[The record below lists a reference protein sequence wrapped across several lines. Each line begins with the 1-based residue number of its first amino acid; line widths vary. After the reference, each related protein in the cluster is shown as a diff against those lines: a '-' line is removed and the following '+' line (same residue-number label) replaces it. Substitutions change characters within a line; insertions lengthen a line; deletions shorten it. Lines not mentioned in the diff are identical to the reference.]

1 MRNSMVEME
10 RLYDDIRSVK
20 HDMKNNMEVLQNLLQ
35 RKYLSGGKEDEE
47 IKKYFE
53 GIHHAVEQLDNW
65 ERTKNAVSDTVI
77 NNKFRFAEK
86 EIKNIKL
93 NADSFILPESVN
105 IQSYDI
111 GIILNNGL
119 DNAIEAC
126 KRMSVKFPNSETFIS
141 IRSFYKRN
149 LFFIKIENR
158 FDGIVKIDKESGY
171 PISTKEES
179 KSQGIG
185 LRNIRNRAKKYYGDI
200 DCIINDDRF
209 ILSVMLKN

>member
-1 MRNSMVEME
+1 M
-10 RLYDDIRSVK
+10 
-20 HDMKNNMEVLQNLLQ
+20 
-35 RKYLSGGKEDEE
+35 
-47 IKKYFE
+47 
-53 GIHHAVEQLDNW
+53 
-65 ERTKNAVSDTVI
+65 
-77 NNKFRFAEK
+77 
-86 EIKNIKL
+86 
-93 NADSFILPESVN
+93 PESVN

-126 KRMSVKFPNSETFIS
+126 KRMSVKFPNSEIFIS

-185 LRNIRNRAKKYYGDI
+185 LRNIRNRAKKYSGDI

>member
-65 ERTKNAVSDTVI
+65 ERTRNAVSDTVI

-149 LFFIKIENR
+149 LFFIEI
-158 FDGIVKIDKESGY
+158 
-171 PISTKEES
+171 
-179 KSQGIG
+179 
-185 LRNIRNRAKKYYGDI
+185 
-200 DCIINDDRF
+200 
-209 ILSVMLKN
+209 